1 MHGLHGLRRLR
12 PSSRWQLW
20 HATLAINL
28 ATLAINLATLA
39 VTATATALAAADI
52 AAAFANLWQPPGP
65 RVSESGLFD
74 DTGDDRVRLVVG
86 RCDGHR

>member
-20 HATLAINL
+20 PATPAINL
-28 ATLAINLATLA
+28 ATIA

-52 AAAFANLWQPPGP
+52 AAAFANLRLPPGP